1 MDDKQIIRLFFE
13 RSEQAITELSQKYGD
28 LCMKIARSILNDHQ
42 DAEECV
48 NDAYLGAWNS
58 IPPQSPDPLRAY
70 ICRIVRNRS
79 LKKLRTNSAIKRGSQ
94 FEVSLSELEDCIP
107 DNSMDEQLS
116 ISELSAQI
124 NAFLA
129 ALPKDDRL
137 MFVKRY
143 WFSESISE
151 LADAFGISDIDSENQ
166 YPSWQT
172 HLASPRTTCL
182 SGSAEYAGS
191 YINTWIIRR

>member
-13 RSEQAITELSQKYGD
+13 RSEQAVTELSQKYGD

-70 ICRIVRNRS
+70 ICRIVRNHS
-79 LKKLRTNSAIKRGSQ
+79 LKKLRANTALKRGSQ
-94 FEVSLSELEDCIP
+94 FEVSLSELEDCI
-107 DNSMDEQLS
+107 SGSSLDEQLAV
-116 ISELSAQI
+116 SELTAQI
-124 NAFLA
+124 NAFLS
-129 ALPKDDRL
+129 ALPRDDRV

-143 WFSESISE
+143 WFSESLSE
-151 LADAFGISDIDSENQ
+151 IADTFAITENNASVRLSRIRGKLHQ
-166 YPSWQT
+166 
-172 HLASPRTTCL
+172 HLKEAAL
-182 SGSAEYAGS
+182 
-191 YINTWIIRR
+191 

>member
-13 RSEQAITELSQKYGD
+13 RSEQAITELSQKYGG

-58 IPPQSPDPLRAY
+58 IPPQSPDPLRSY

-107 DNSMDEQLS
+107 DSSMDEQLS

-129 ALPKDDRL
+129 VLPKDDRL

-151 LADAFGISDIDSENQ
+151 LADAFGITENNVSVRLSRIRGKLHQ
-166 YPSWQT
+166 Y
-172 HLASPRTTCL
+172 LNREEAN
-182 SGSAEYAGS
+182 
-191 YINTWIIRR
+191 I

>member
-1 MDDKQIIRLFFE
+1 M
-13 RSEQAITELSQKYGD
+13 
-28 LCMKIARSILNDHQ
+28 
-42 DAEECV
+42 
-48 NDAYLGAWNS
+48 
-58 IPPQSPDPLRAY
+58 
-70 ICRIVRNRS
+70 
-79 LKKLRTNSAIKRGSQ
+79 KKLRTNSAIKRGSQ

-107 DNSMDEQLS
+107 DSSMDEQLS

-151 LADAFGISDIDSENQ
+151 LADAFGITENNVSVRLSRIRGKLHQ
-166 YPSWQT
+166 Y
-172 HLASPRTTCL
+172 LNREEAN
-182 SGSAEYAGS
+182 
-191 YINTWIIRR
+191 I

>member
-13 RSEQAITELSQKYGD
+13 RSEQAITELSQKYDD

-107 DNSMDEQLS
+107 DNSMDEQFS

-151 LADAFGISDIDSENQ
+151 LADAFGITENNVSVRLSRIRGKLHQ
-166 YPSWQT
+166 Y
-172 HLASPRTTCL
+172 LNRKEAN
-182 SGSAEYAGS
+182 
-191 YINTWIIRR
+191 I

>member
-28 LCMKIARSILNDHQ
+28 LCMKIARRILNDHQ

-58 IPPQSPDPLRAY
+58 IPPQSPDPLRSY

-79 LKKLRTNSAIKRGSQ
+79 LKKLRANTAIKRGSQ

-107 DNSMDEQLS
+107 DNSLDEQLAVN
-116 ISELSAQI
+116 ELSAQI

-151 LADAFGISDIDSENQ
+151 LADAFGITENNVSVRLSRIRGKLHQ
-166 YPSWQT
+166 Y
-172 HLASPRTTCL
+172 LNRKEAN
-182 SGSAEYAGS
+182 
-191 YINTWIIRR
+191 I

>member
-28 LCMKIARSILNDHQ
+28 LCMKIARRILNDHQ

-58 IPPQSPDPLRAY
+58 IPPQSPDLLRAY

-79 LKKLRTNSAIKRGSQ
+79 LKKLRANTAIKRGSQ

-151 LADAFGISDIDSENQ
+151 LADAFGITENNVSVRLSRIRGKLHQ
-166 YPSWQT
+166 Y
-172 HLASPRTTCL
+172 LNREEAN
-182 SGSAEYAGS
+182 
-191 YINTWIIRR
+191 I

>member
-13 RSEQAITELSQKYGD
+13 RSEQAITELPQKYGD

-107 DNSMDEQLS
+107 DNSVDEQLS

-129 ALPKDDRL
+129 VLPKDDRL

-151 LADAFGISDIDSENQ
+151 LADAFGITENNVSVRLSRIRGKLHQ
-166 YPSWQT
+166 YLN
-172 HLASPRTTCL
+172 HKEAN
-182 SGSAEYAGS
+182 
-191 YINTWIIRR
+191 I

>member
-1 MDDKQIIRLFFE
+1 MNDLEIIALFFARQE
-13 RSEQAITELSQKYGD
+13 KAISATADKYGNY
-28 LCMKIARSILNDHQ
+28 CHAIAYNILFNWS

-48 NDAYLGAWNS
+48 NDTYLGAWNS
-58 IPPQSPDPLRAY
+58 IPPQSPDPLRSY

-79 LKKLRTNSAIKRGSQ
+79 LKKLRANTAIKRGSQ
-94 FEVSLSELEDCIP
+94 FEISLSELEECIP

-124 NAFLA
+124 NAFLTV
-129 ALPKDDRL
+129 LPKDDRL

-151 LADAFGISDIDSENQ
+151 LADAFGITENNVSVRLSRIRGKLHQ
-166 YPSWQT
+166 Y
-172 HLASPRTTCL
+172 LNRKEAN
-182 SGSAEYAGS
+182 
-191 YINTWIIRR
+191 I

>member
-13 RSEQAITELSQKYGD
+13 RSEQAITELSQKYGALYLQLAD
-28 LCMKIARSILNDHQ
+28 NILNDHQ

-58 IPPQSPDPLRAY
+58 IPPQSPDPLRSY

-79 LKKLRTNSAIKRGSQ
+79 LKKLRANTAIKRGSQ

-151 LADAFGISDIDSENQ
+151 LADAFGITENNVSVRLSRIRGKLHQ
-166 YPSWQT
+166 Y
-172 HLASPRTTCL
+172 LNRKEAN
-182 SGSAEYAGS
+182 
-191 YINTWIIRR
+191 I

>member
-58 IPPQSPDPLRAY
+58 IPPQSPDPL
-70 ICRIVRNRS
+70 
-79 LKKLRTNSAIKRGSQ
+79 KKLRTNSAIKRGSQ

-107 DNSMDEQLS
+107 DNSLDEQLAVN
-116 ISELSAQI
+116 ELSAQI

-151 LADAFGISDIDSENQ
+151 LADAFGITENNVSVRLSRIRGKLHQ
-166 YPSWQT
+166 Y
-172 HLASPRTTCL
+172 LDRK
-182 SGSAEYAGS
+182 EEN
-191 YINTWIIRR
+191 I

>member
-28 LCMKIARSILNDHQ
+28 LCMKIARRILNDHQ

-48 NDAYLGAWNS
+48 NDAYFGAWNS

-107 DNSMDEQLS
+107 DNSLDEQLAVN
-116 ISELSAQI
+116 ELSAQI

-129 ALPKDDRL
+129 VLPKDDRL

-151 LADAFGISDIDSENQ
+151 LADAFGITENNVSVRLSRIRGKLHQ
-166 YPSWQT
+166 Y
-172 HLASPRTTCL
+172 LNRKEAN
-182 SGSAEYAGS
+182 
-191 YINTWIIRR
+191 I

>member
-1 MDDKQIIRLFFE
+1 MDDKQIISLFFE

-28 LCMKIARSILNDHQ
+28 LCMKIARRILNDHQ

-151 LADAFGISDIDSENQ
+151 LADAFGITENNVSVRLSRIRGKLHQ
-166 YPSWQT
+166 YLD
-172 HLASPRTTCL
+172 HKEA
-182 SGSAEYAGS
+182 
-191 YINTWIIRR
+191 NV

>member
-107 DNSMDEQLS
+107 DNSMA
-116 ISELSAQI
+116 AQI

-129 ALPKDDRL
+129 VLPKDDRL

-151 LADAFGISDIDSENQ
+151 LADAFGITENNVSVRLSRIRGKLHQ
-166 YPSWQT
+166 YLN
-172 HLASPRTTCL
+172 HKEAN
-182 SGSAEYAGS
+182 
-191 YINTWIIRR
+191 I

>member
-1 MDDKQIIRLFFE
+1 MDDKQIIRLFLSAQSRPSPNCPKIRRPVHENRQKHSE
-13 RSEQAITELSQKYGD
+13 RSSGCGRMCERRLSWRMEQYS
-28 LCMKIARSILNDHQ
+28 S
-42 DAEECV
+42 
-48 NDAYLGAWNS
+48 S
-58 IPPQSPDPLRAY
+58 IPRPAESLYLPYRSQPLFEEAS
-70 ICRIVRNRS
+70 RN
-79 LKKLRTNSAIKRGSQ
+79 TAIKRGSQ

-151 LADAFGISDIDSENQ
+151 LADAFGITENNVSVRLSRIRGKLHQYLNRNRRQTYNGSENRQ
-166 YPSWQT
+166 
-172 HLASPRTTCL
+172 
-182 SGSAEYAGS
+182 AGVS
-191 YINTWIIRR
+191 HRRY

>member
-58 IPPQSPDPLRAY
+58 IPPQS
-70 ICRIVRNRS
+70 RNRS
-79 LKKLRTNSAIKRGSQ
+79 LKKLRANTAIKRGSQ

-151 LADAFGISDIDSENQ
+151 LADAFGITENNVSVRLSRIRGKLHQ
-166 YPSWQT
+166 Y
-172 HLASPRTTCL
+172 LNRKEAN
-182 SGSAEYAGS
+182 
-191 YINTWIIRR
+191 I

>member
-1 MDDKQIIRLFFE
+1 
-13 RSEQAITELSQKYGD
+13 
-28 LCMKIARSILNDHQ
+28 MKIARSILNDHQ

-58 IPPQSPDPLRAY
+58 IPPQSPDPLRSY

-151 LADAFGISDIDSENQ
+151 LADAFGITENNVSVRLSRIRGKLHQYLNRNRRQTYNGSEN
-166 YPSWQT
+166 
-172 HLASPRTTCL
+172 
-182 SGSAEYAGS
+182 
-191 YINTWIIRR
+191 

>member
-1 MDDKQIIRLFFE
+1 
-13 RSEQAITELSQKYGD
+13 
-28 LCMKIARSILNDHQ
+28 MKIARSILNDHQ

-79 LKKLRTNSAIKRGSQ
+79 LKKLRTNSAMKRGSQ
-94 FEVSLSELEDCIP
+94 FEVSLSELEDCISG
-107 DNSMDEQLS
+107 NSLDEQLAVN
-116 ISELSAQI
+116 ELSAQI

-151 LADAFGISDIDSENQ
+151 LADAFGITENNVSVRLSRIRGKLHQ
-166 YPSWQT
+166 Y
-172 HLASPRTTCL
+172 LNRKEAN
-182 SGSAEYAGS
+182 
-191 YINTWIIRR
+191 I

>member
-1 MDDKQIIRLFFE
+1 MDDKQIICLFFFLL
-13 RSEQAITELSQKYGD
+13 EQAITELSQKYGD
-28 LCMKIARSILNDHQ
+28 LCMEIARSILNDHQ

-151 LADAFGISDIDSENQ
+151 LADAFGITENNVSVRLGRIRGKLHQ
-166 YPSWQT
+166 Y
-172 HLASPRTTCL
+172 LNRKEAN
-182 SGSAEYAGS
+182 
-191 YINTWIIRR
+191 I

>member
-13 RSEQAITELSQKYGD
+13 RSEQAITELSQKYSD

-79 LKKLRTNSAIKRGSQ
+79 LKRLRTNSAIKRGSQ

-151 LADAFGISDIDSENQ
+151 LADAFGITENNVSVRLSRIRGKLHQ
-166 YPSWQT
+166 YLD
-172 HLASPRTTCL
+172 HKEA
-182 SGSAEYAGS
+182 
-191 YINTWIIRR
+191 NV